1 MRIGNL
7 AGRLTLI
14 TDDGG
19 VDVHRASDGIFD
31 ADPQAVF
38 ERWEE
43 FTEWAA
49 TAKTDEA
56 TPFAREDLGAPAPIP
71 RQVFGI
77 GLNYRAHA
85 EEAGSEV
92 PEHPIVFTK
101 YVSSVI
107 GPTGDIVVVGDTV
120 DWEVELVAVIGKRAY
135 QVDAAHAWEHVAGLT
150 VGQDISDRTL
160 QLRGVLP
167 QLGLGKSRP
176 GFSPSGPW
184 LVTPDEFNDPDDLEL
199 GCSINGEQV
208 QLART
213 SDLIFPIPAL
223 IADLSAIL
231 ALLPGDVIYTGTPG
245 GVGVGRKPPRFLAPG
260 DVLVSTV
267 EGVGQMRHHFVSA

>member
-31 ADPQAVF
+31 ADPQAVY

-49 TAKTDEA
+49 TAKTDGA
-56 TPFAREDLGAPAPIP
+56 TPFAREDLGAPAPVP

-77 GLNYRAHA
+77 GMNYKAHA

-92 PEHPIVFTK
+92 PEYPIVFTK
-101 YVSSVI
+101 YVSSFI
-107 GPTGDIVVVGDTV
+107 GPTGDIVVAGDTV
-120 DWEVELVAVIGKRAY
+120 DWEVELVAIIGKRAY
-135 QVDAAHAWEHVAGLT
+135 EVDADHAWEHVAGVT

-167 QLGLGKSRP
+167 QLALGKSRP

-199 GCSINGEQV
+199 GCSINGEQM

-213 SDLIFPIPAL
+213 SDLIFPIPTL

-245 GVGVGRKPPRFLAPG
+245 GVGVGLKPPRFLAPG